1 MLQELIFAVNVADVA
16 VRFIFEVLL
25 KPHQINYV
33 NLIKFMKHLFTTI
46 VLQFVYEF
54 SLVTIT

>member
-33 NLIKFMKHLFTTI
+33 N
-46 VLQFVYEF
+46 EF